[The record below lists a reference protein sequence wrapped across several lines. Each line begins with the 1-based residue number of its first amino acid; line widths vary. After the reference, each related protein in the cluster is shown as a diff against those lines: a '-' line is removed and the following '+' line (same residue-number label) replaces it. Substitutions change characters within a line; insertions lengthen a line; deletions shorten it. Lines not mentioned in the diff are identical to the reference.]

1 MHIKGRSDTNSI
13 NKSFDLTAEV
23 GDNLK
28 GFFLPHNEANF
39 VVELMSEQLHDSSAP
54 LLPFIV
60 PPPVY
65 FGSHL
70 EYDIFILFT
79 I

>member
-1 MHIKGRSDTNSI
+1 MHIKGKSDTNSI
-13 NKSFDLTAEV
+13 NNSFDLTAEV

-28 GFFLPHNEANF
+28 GFLLSHYEANLE
-39 VVELMSEQLHDSSAP
+39 VDLMPEQLHDSSAS

-65 FGSHL
+65 FGPHL
-70 EYDIFILFT
+70 EYDIFILFA